1 MNETKSGITQVAT
14 VAVHV
19 ADQDRAVAFYTDV
32 LGFEL
37 RRDAPFGDG
46 NRWIEVAPPGGATT
60 VAVLADPGGMAG
72 VDTGIRFTS
81 TDADADH
88 ARLTALGADVASEV
102 MRWPGVPPMFVL
114 RDPDGNT
121 LYIVE
126 QG

>member
-1 MNETKSGITQVAT
+1 MNDTTSGITQVAT

-19 ADQDRAVAFYTDV
+19 ADQDRSLKFYIDS
-32 LGFEL
+32 LGFEI
-37 RRDAPFGDG
+37 RRDVPFGDG
-46 NRWIEVAPPGGATT
+46 NRWIEVAPPGGATS

-72 VDTGIRFTS
+72 VDTGIRLAT

-102 MRWPGVPPMFVL
+102 MRWPGVPAMFVL
-114 RDPDGNT
+114 RDTDGNT

-126 QG
+126 S